1 MLRYFLLLSFIFVT
15 TPSAQAFV
23 ENVTHGY
30 TNCMACHVSPTG
42 GDLLT
47 DYGRSLSKELMS
59 TWGWKNSELPLFGAV
74 KNTKWIK
81 VGGDYRHI
89 QTRFENDQV
98 KRGANFEMQRNIEL
112 GVGSEQLQVVATLGA
127 QGGPEGT
134 PDKGEFLSERHYIL
148 TSVGEGVYLRAG
160 KFRLGIGLNDPNH
173 TRLTK
178 APLGFGSNSEVYQ
191 LEFSKFT
198 ETHEFFVAATLG
210 DFEEAST
217 TRDERSLSF
226 KYSHYLFEKNK
237 LGLSLFHG
245 VEQERT
251 RQLLGFDGVFSLFEK
266 GVFKFETFYERS
278 HVTERANQDKDLIAH
293 SMTLGHQ
300 IFKGFMPYLVSELL
314 QRDLAESNTLQG
326 AYGIGLQWLPIPH
339 IDLQFEFK
347 KQFNRAPTI
356 SRSDLAWVVGHFYL

>member
-1 MLRYFLLLSFIFVT
+1 MFRFFILTFLIFSSIPT
-15 TPSAQAFV
+15 AQAFV

-89 QTRFENDQV
+89 QTHFENDQI
-98 KRGANFEMQRNIEL
+98 KRGTQFEMQRNIEL
-112 GVGSEQLQVVATLGA
+112 GVGTHELMVVGTFGA
-127 QGGPEGT
+127 QGGPTGT
-134 PDKGEFLSERHYIL
+134 PNKGEFLSERHYL
-148 TSVGEGVYLRAG
+148 LAMVGEGAYLRAG
-160 KFRLGIGLNDPNH
+160 KFRLGVGLNDPNH

-178 APLGFGSNSEVYQ
+178 APLGFGAGSESYI

-198 ETHEFFVAATLG
+198 QTHEFFVSASLG
-210 DFEEAST
+210 EFKEGAS

-226 KYSHYLFEKNK
+226 KYSHYISGKNK
-237 LGLSLFHG
+237 IGLSLLNG
-245 VEQERT
+245 VARTQT
-251 RQLLGFDGVFSLFEK
+251 RQLLGLDGVFSLSQR
-266 GVFKFETFYERS
+266 GIFKFETFYERS
-278 HVTERANQDKDLIAH
+278 HVRTRANPDKDLLAH
-293 SMTLGHQ
+293 TMTLGHQ
-300 IFKGFMPYLVSELL
+300 SFKGFMPYLVNELL
-314 QRDLAESNTLQG
+314 QRDLAEKRSLQG
-326 AYGIGLQWLPIPH
+326 TYGVGLQWLPIPH
-339 IDLQFEFK
+339 IDLQFEYK
-347 KQFNRAPTI
+347 KQFNRSVSI